1 VFFAVLVIELDKTAP
16 AFDVPA
22 LDAWYNEKFSK
33 QFSVTEKN
41 TIKEV
46 YAWTNTKT
54 VDTEVP
60 SGSINITAI
69 GKNVTLGTEDIN
81 WNLAQSDA
89 NYLHVKVVDEVGNAT
104 CKSYQFGFD
113 NVISTETVPAGSISF
128 EKTAYGVTSAKTL
141 ITYND
146 KDVSTLRRLK
156 KESIDYE
163 DKFFV
168 YKKSDNWT
176 TKDTTTFVTQTK
188 NLEKYLLNRFYEKP
202 TSSSSSSGKTPP
214 TKR

>member
-1 VFFAVLVIELDKTAP
+1 MPQARSSIRVGHLS
-16 AFDVPA
+16 
-22 LDAWYNEKFSK
+22 YFSK
-33 QFSVTEKN
+33 SEIKN
-41 TIKEV
+41 FLSDYDNFVKE
-46 YAWTNTKT
+46 
-54 VDTEVP
+54 
-60 SGSINITAI
+60 
-69 GKNVTLGTEDIN
+69 
-81 WNLAQSDA
+81 
-89 NYLHVKVVDEVGNAT
+89 
-104 CKSYQFGFD
+104 
-113 NVISTETVPAGSISF
+113 
-128 EKTAYGVTSAKTL
+128 AKEA
-141 ITYND
+141 YND
-146 KDVSTLRRLK
+146 KDVYTLRRLK

>member
-1 VFFAVLVIELDKTAP
+1 MNKKNKVLFLVILILLAS
-16 AFDVPA
+16 AI
-22 LDAWYNEKFSK
+22 L
-33 QFSVTEKN
+33 
-41 TIKEV
+41 
-46 YAWTNTKT
+46 
-54 VDTEVP
+54 
-60 SGSINITAI
+60 ITPLFA
-69 GKNVTLGTEDIN
+69 KP
-81 WNLAQSDA
+81 
-89 NYLHVKVVDEVGNAT
+89 KVARPWDEVSNDQNDFWKQLGVYNNVS
-104 CKSYQFGFD
+104 KSEIKNFLSDYD
-113 NVISTETVPAGSISF
+113 NFVKE
-128 EKTAYGVTSAKTL
+128 AKEA
-141 ITYND
+141 YND

>member
-1 VFFAVLVIELDKTAP
+1 MSKVELSLEEYND
-16 AFDVPA
+16 FVQ
-22 LDAWYNEKFSK
+22 DA
-33 QFSVTEKN
+33 
-41 TIKEV
+41 KE
-46 YAWTNTKT
+46 A
-54 VDTEVP
+54 
-60 SGSINITAI
+60 
-69 GKNVTLGTEDIN
+69 
-81 WNLAQSDA
+81 
-89 NYLHVKVVDEVGNAT
+89 
-104 CKSYQFGFD
+104 
-113 NVISTETVPAGSISF
+113 
-128 EKTAYGVTSAKTL
+128 
-141 ITYND
+141 YND
-146 KDVSTLRRLK
+146 KDVNTLRRLK